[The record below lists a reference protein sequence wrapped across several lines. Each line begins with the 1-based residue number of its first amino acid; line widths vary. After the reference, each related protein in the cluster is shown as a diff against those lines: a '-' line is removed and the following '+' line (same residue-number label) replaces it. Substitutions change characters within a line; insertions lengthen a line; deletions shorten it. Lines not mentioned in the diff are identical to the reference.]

1 MHTIHSGASVEVGV
15 GVNVSEGITPGIWV
29 TVERAGPSG
38 KEVGTDIAAVGRD
51 VTVDR
56 NWAVGVVVGESS
68 PKTTPTIT
76 RFAAVL
82 AAKTA
87 MTRRRIVMRM
97 RISFSQ
103 CMDHLYSSDLGHWSV
118 SQNSKMPFLV

>member
-1 MHTIHSGASVEVGV
+1 M
-15 GVNVSEGITPGIWV
+15 PGS
-29 TVERAGPSG
+29 PG
-38 KEVGTDIAAVGRD
+38 KEVGTNTGAVGRG
-51 VTVDR
+51 VTV
-56 NWAVGVVVGESS
+56 NSGWTVGVVGESS

-76 RFAAVL
+76 RFATVL
-82 AAKTA
+82 AARIA
-87 MTRRRIVMRM
+87 MKMRRIVMRM